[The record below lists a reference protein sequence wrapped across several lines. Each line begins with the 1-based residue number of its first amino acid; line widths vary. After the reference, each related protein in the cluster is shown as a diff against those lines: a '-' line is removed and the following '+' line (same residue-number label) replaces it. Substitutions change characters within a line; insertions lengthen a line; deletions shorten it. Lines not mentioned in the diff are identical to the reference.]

1 MIWDENQTR
10 PMAVRRIRALLI
22 APQRY
27 PEKAST
33 PNSAGA
39 GFVTEGTAKEKNILL
54 KEQRECNTSRQTMMR
69 TEVKDSHGIHVGAGG
84 KVGEANGV
92 TGGGLQLAGGR
103 VFRGGAAKVG
113 SAGRLFSAKTNDINK
128 EETKGRLQNK

>member
-1 MIWDENQTR
+1 MLIELFNRKTGSLASGRGTKSSSCLSFPIHLLICMKINLNSLYRPDTVMIWDENQTR

-39 GFVTEGTAKEKNILL
+39 GFVTEGTAKEK
-54 KEQRECNTSRQTMMR
+54 KYFVER
-69 TEVKDSHGIHVGAGG
+69 TE
-84 KVGEANGV
+84 GV
-92 TGGGLQLAGGR
+92 YH
-103 VFRGGAAKVG
+103 FE
-113 SAGRLFSAKTNDINK
+113 TNND
-128 EETKGRLQNK
+128 EDRSQR

>member
-1 MIWDENQTR
+1 MKINLNSLYRPDTVMIWDENQTR

-54 KEQRECNTSRQTMMR
+54 KEQRECNTLGQTMMR
-69 TEVKDSHGIHVGAGG
+69 TEVKDSHGIHVGAG
-84 KVGEANGV
+84 A
-92 TGGGLQLAGGR
+92 R
-103 VFRGGAAKVG
+103 
-113 SAGRLFSAKTNDINK
+113 K
-128 EETKGRLQNK
+128 ERPTE